1 VRRNLTRI
9 WRRPEMKKM
18 IERIMI
24 IRRIFGVIL
33 LFKFDKLV
41 FDLRGING
49 GGGEE
54 EIKF

>member
-1 VRRNLTRI
+1 
-9 WRRPEMKKM
+9 MKKM

-33 LFKFDKLV
+33 LFKSKLV

-49 GGGEE
+49 GGGGEE
-54 EIKF
+54 EIKFLFMFSEKKKSRL

>member
-1 VRRNLTRI
+1 MTRI